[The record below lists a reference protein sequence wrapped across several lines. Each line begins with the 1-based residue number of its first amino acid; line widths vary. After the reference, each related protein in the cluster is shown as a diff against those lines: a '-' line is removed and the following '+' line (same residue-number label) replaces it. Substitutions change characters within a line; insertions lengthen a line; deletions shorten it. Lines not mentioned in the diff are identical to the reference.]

1 MEGVEG
7 GGGGGAGAVRG
18 VLSCGVRFVT
28 RLLAVAKV
36 HKARTPCP

>member
-1 MEGVEG
+1 MG
-7 GGGGGAGAVRG
+7 GGGGGGGRE

-36 HKARTPCP
+36 HKARKPCP